1 MYWGSEL
8 YLTRSNPLSL
18 DVLEG
23 MITFGDLDAAMLTP
37 ATCAQLAKSERALRL
52 VGRLK
57 YVAYAGGEIFFIF
70 LRARLKHG
78 ASGPLPDDVGNTLTR
93 HTRLV
98 ARYGHTEIMS
108 PLAYATEWED
118 WQYYHFSSEYAN
130 FRWDDMGDGKYEAVM
145 LRNAKLLSRYYQPV
159 FWIFPGLEG

>member
-1 MYWGSEL
+1 
-8 YLTRSNPLSL
+8 
-18 DVLEG
+18 
-23 MITFGDLDAAMLTP
+23 MLTP

-57 YVAYAGGEIFFIF
+57 YVAYAG
-70 LRARLKHG
+70 
-78 ASGPLPDDVGNTLTR
+78 GPLPDDVGNTLTR